1 MVVKFYCNVVSLDHT
16 NNLIAV
22 YLPTFHNFWIDLH
35 ILYLSSL
42 CAEFKHKCKRYVTIN
57 LS

>member
-22 YLPTFHNFWIDLH
+22 YLPTFHNFWLDLH

-42 CAEFKHKCKRYVTIN
+42 CAEFKHKCKRYVTN